1 MKREQKAIR
10 RISQDENGA
19 EMRRG
24 LGNAIKNCKE
34 TKIAKRSS
42 KSVLEKV
49 KSGLS
54 VQNIESLMWRICLV
68 MLSEDREGK
77 YKEIKG

>member
-1 MKREQKAIR
+1 MKQEQKAIR
-10 RISQDENGA
+10 RISQDKNGG

-24 LGNAIKNCKE
+24 LGNAIKNYKE

-54 VQNIESLMWRICLV
+54 V
-68 MLSEDREGK
+68 
-77 YKEIKG
+77 